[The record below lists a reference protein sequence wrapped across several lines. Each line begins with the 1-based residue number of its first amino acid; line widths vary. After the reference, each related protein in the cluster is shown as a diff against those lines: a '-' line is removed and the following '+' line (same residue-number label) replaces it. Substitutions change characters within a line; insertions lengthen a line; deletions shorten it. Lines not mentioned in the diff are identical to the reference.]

1 MLPRE
6 VWWGLAASREKEWP
20 EAKAEKPGAVRKP
33 GEEGELVS

>member
-1 MLPRE
+1 MLPLR
-6 VWWGLAASREKEWP
+6 GLGLPAASREKEWP